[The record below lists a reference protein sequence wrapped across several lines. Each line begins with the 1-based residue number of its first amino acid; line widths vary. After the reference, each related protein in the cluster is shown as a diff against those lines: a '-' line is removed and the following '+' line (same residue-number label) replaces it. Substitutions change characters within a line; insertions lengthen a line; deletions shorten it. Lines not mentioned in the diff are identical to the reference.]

1 MNNMSKCYFLIIFL
15 LLCIP
20 AVCPAASGQNDSYEE
35 LFFQGI
41 KETREIAADT
51 RLNIDYIPAFVTIL
65 QQEQLLHLGID
76 NVFEAMALVPGVEL
90 FMEATGA
97 KQLIFR
103 GVKEKGKV
111 KLMIDGIDINNN
123 FRGSVYYYYDFPI
136 ELVKRIE
143 VIRGPGAVLYGSGAM
158 SGVINIVTRSSDDN
172 KRATI
177 FSSASSYDTYKGG
190 MLMNG
195 KINDS
200 WHGAVDGYYTRGN
213 KGIDA
218 GPDKYGAFGTSDES
232 LRDYSVGISAAN
244 EQLKFSTRFKHSR
257 EGIAFGGKYNF
268 FPSKNDKKGLINSTF
283 FTELQYGGQIIPE
296 IGYCLKAGYSLYEQE
311 VEGRAMKTPTGELIS
326 YVDYGEK
333 KLYADMSFISSP
345 AYHEIIAGFRFED
358 NQEIRGDFNFYLEG
372 HPENLLMP
380 DKVIKPDVSRNISS
394 FYFNDNY
401 QWNELLEFS
410 FGLRYDNYSD
420 IENTINPRVGLVYR
434 FSDQLNFKAMYSRAH
449 RVPSWIELYI
459 NVPVPYDKKSNLDSE
474 KSDTVELGF
483 VFNSGI
489 NSRLGFNV
497 YWFEIND
504 LIIYS
509 TTDISY
515 TQKGSQNFQ
524 GGEFFLHHDFSI
536 GTALD
541 FGLSFVYGK
550 DCDNK
555 KLPDIA
561 SWMGNVS
568 LTHTFV
574 QGIISATRLRYVSN
588 RRRAPGD
595 DRHDLD
601 GYLTCDE
608 TLSWRYQGLEFIAGI
623 KNIFNN
629 DVRFPAPANT
639 FRDDYPRED
648 RTFIF
653 KISADF

>member
-1 MNNMSKCYFLIIFL
+1 M
-15 LLCIP
+15 P
-20 AVCPAASGQNDSYEE
+20 AVCSAASSQNDSYEE
-35 LFFQGI
+35 LFSQGLE
-41 KETREIAADT
+41 ETSEIAANT

-65 QQEQLLHLGID
+65 QQEQLLQLGID
-76 NVFEAMALVPGVEL
+76 TVYEAMALVPGVEL
-90 FMEATGA
+90 FMESTGA

-143 VIRGPGAVLYGSGAM
+143 VIRGPGAILYGSGAM
-158 SGVINIVTRSSDDN
+158 SGVINIVTKSSDN
-172 KRATI
+172 NNRATI
-177 FSSASSYDTYKGG
+177 FGSASSYDTYKGG

-200 WHGAVDGYYTRGN
+200 WHGAMDGYYTRGN

-218 GPDKYGAFGTSDES
+218 GPDKYGSFGTSDES
-232 LRDYSVGISAAN
+232 LRDYAVGLSVGN
-244 EQLKFSTRFKHSR
+244 EHLKLTTRFKRSR

-296 IGYCLKAGYSLYEQE
+296 ICYCLKTGYSRYEQE
-311 VEGRAMKTPTGELIS
+311 VEGRAMMTPAGELIS
-326 YVDYGEK
+326 YVDYGEE
-333 KLYADMSFISSP
+333 KLYADLSFTSSL
-345 AYHEIIAGFRFED
+345 AVHKIIAGFRFED
-358 NQEIRGDFNFYLEG
+358 NQEIRGDFNLYLEN

-380 DKVIKPDVSRNISS
+380 DKVIKPDVSREVYS

-401 QWNELLEFS
+401 HWNEFLEFS
-410 FGLRYDNYSD
+410 FGLRYDDYSD
-420 IENTINPRVGLVYR
+420 VESTVNPRLGLVYR

-459 NVPVPYDKKSNLDSE
+459 NVPVPYTKKNNLDPE

-483 VFNSGI
+483 VFNSGL
-489 NSRLGFNV
+489 NTRLGFNV
-497 YWFEIND
+497 YWSEIND

-509 TTDISY
+509 AADVSY
-515 TQKGSQNFQ
+515 AQDGSHNFQ
-524 GGEFFLHHDFSI
+524 GGEFFLQHDFST

-541 FGLSFVYGK
+541 FGLSFVYGE

-561 SWMGNVS
+561 SWMSNLS

-588 RRRAPGD
+588 RRRAAGD
-595 DRHDLD
+595 DRHDVN

-608 TLSWRYQGLEFIAGI
+608 TLSWHYHDFDFIAGV